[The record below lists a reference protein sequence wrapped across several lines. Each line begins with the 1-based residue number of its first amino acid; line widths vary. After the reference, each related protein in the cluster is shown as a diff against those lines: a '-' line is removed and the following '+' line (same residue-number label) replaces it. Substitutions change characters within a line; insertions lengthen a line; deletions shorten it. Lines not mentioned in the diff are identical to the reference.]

1 MGSHNYYSMLY
12 RKRVVTIIVVYYIG
26 NVGERLSM

>member
-12 RKRVVTIIVVYYIG
+12 RKRVVTIIIVVSYIG
-26 NVGERLSM
+26 KGGWS